1 MFNSFR
7 GKILLPSI
15 GIMMLVLILL
25 VAYTSMSIRNLTDDL
40 AEERATMISE
50 ATHLRF
56 DELTNISALSTQIV
70 AQSDI
75 LAGILINYA
84 ATGAIDRAALL
95 AYLEGRRMEIGA
107 GIFLV
112 LDGNGT
118 TILRTILPPMFGDSQ
133 ADSVNVQAAMRGE
146 TVSAFSVG
154 GGAIRMAVSTY
165 TPITS
170 GARQIGVFIAR
181 TVMNDD
187 AFVDTFA
194 EVFNAHVSLYTGP
207 EIVATTVRDAYGNR
221 ALGMEADSLV
231 TQIVLEENRIFS
243 DLIPI
248 GGVPH
253 HMYAFPIHDAAG
265 IPVGMFSVAFSN
277 ERTISATAEAQ
288 RNLIFISAIGLLI
301 SGIVLL
307 VYIRLTKDV
316 EENRVALGREQ
327 EAGRAKS
334 SFLSHMSHEI
344 RTPMNAVI
352 GLAAIAIRASDP
364 ARKDDCLVKIEK
376 ASRHLMGIINQI
388 LDMSKIEADK
398 YELKMRPFNFEN
410 TVSEIASV
418 LSVQIEE
425 KRLDFATDLDKSIPQ
440 FIVSDEVRLAQVII
454 NLVGNAIKFTSSGG
468 SIKLKAKRIEDSTLY
483 IEVADTGV
491 GIPGNLQSRLFNA
504 FEQVET
510 GGSNAAGGTG
520 LGLAISKHI
529 VEKMGGKIWMES
541 RSGEGSK
548 FMLAVPF
555 GAAAAEDPQ
564 APGES
569 PQRPANYEGHTMLLA
584 EDIEI
589 NREIVISMLEPTGI
603 KVECAEN
610 GTQAVEMFRCA
621 PDRYDIV
628 FMDLQMPEL
637 DGLAATRRIR
647 EMDVA
652 EAKRVP
658 IIAMTANVFQDDVDT
673 CFAAGMNGHLG
684 KPLDI
689 KLVLS
694 ALERHLTA

>member
-1 MFNSFR
+1 M
-7 GKILLPSI
+7 
-15 GIMMLVLILL
+15 LILL
-25 VAYTSMSIRNLTDDL
+25 VVYTSTSIQNLTDDL

-56 DELTNISALSTQIV
+56 DELTNISALSTRVV

-75 LAGILINYA
+75 LADILRTYA
-84 ATGAIDRAALL
+84 TTGAIDRAALL
-95 AYLEGRRMEIGA
+95 AYLEARRMEIGA

-112 LDGNGT
+112 LDADGT

-133 ADSVNVQAAMRGE
+133 AGSVNVQAAMRGE

-165 TPITS
+165 TPITF
-170 GARQIGVFIAR
+170 GGQQIGVFIAR

-207 EIVATTVRDAYGNR
+207 EIVATTIRDAYGNR
-221 ALGMEADSLV
+221 ALGMDADPLV

-248 GGVPH
+248 DSVPH
-253 HMYAFPIHDAAG
+253 HMYAFPIRDATG
-265 IPVGMFSVAFSN
+265 FPIGMFSVAFSN
-277 ERTISATAEAQ
+277 ERTIAATVEAQ
-288 RNLIFISAIGLLI
+288 RSLFIISAIGLLI
-301 SGIVLL
+301 STIVLL
-307 VYIRLTKDV
+307 VYIRLTKNM
-316 EENRVALGREQ
+316 EENRVALDREQ

-352 GLAAIAIRASDP
+352 GLAGIAIMATDP
-364 ARKDDCLVKIEK
+364 AKKDDCLVKIQK
-376 ASRHLMGIINQI
+376 SSNHLMSIINQI
-388 LDMSKIEADK
+388 LDMSRIEADR
-398 YELKMRPFNFEN
+398 YDLQLRSFNFEN
-410 TVSEIASV
+410 AISEIASV
-418 LSVQIEE
+418 LSVQIET
-425 KRLDFATDLDKSIPQ
+425 KQLNFTTDLDKNIPR
-440 FIVSDEVRLAQVII
+440 FIVSDKVRLAQVII
-454 NLVGNAIKFTSSGG
+454 NLMSNAIKCTPSGG
-468 SIKLKAKRIEDSTLY
+468 NIKLSAKLTADETLY
-483 IEVADTGV
+483 IEVVDTGA
-491 GIPGNLQSRLFNA
+491 GITGNLQSLIFNA
-504 FEQVET
+504 FEKVGT
-510 GGSNAAGGTG
+510 GDSSAAESSG

-529 VEKMGGKIWMES
+529 VEKMGGKLWLES
-541 RSGEGSK
+541 RLGEGSK
-548 FMLAVPF
+548 FMFTAKF
-555 GAAAAEDPQ
+555 GTANMGGSQSAGENPQ
-564 APGES
+564 C
-569 PQRPANYEGHTMLLA
+569 PANYEGRTMLLA

-610 GTQAVEMFRCA
+610 GTQAVEMFEGA
-621 PDRYDIV
+621 PNRYDIV
-628 FMDLQMPEL
+628 FMDLQMPKL

-647 EMDVA
+647 EMNID

-658 IIAMTANVFQDDVDT
+658 IIAMTANVFQEDVET
-673 CFAAGMNGHLG
+673 CLAAGMNGHLG

-689 KLVLS
+689 TLVLNT
-694 ALERHLTA
+694 LERYLAA

>member
-1 MFNSFR
+1 MFKSFR

-25 VAYTSMSIRNLTDDL
+25 VVYTSISIRNLTDDL

-50 ATHLRF
+50 STHLRF
-56 DELTNISALSTQIV
+56 DELTDISALSTQVV

-75 LAGILINYA
+75 LADFVRSYA

-112 LDGNGT
+112 LDDNGI
-118 TILRTILPPMFGDSQ
+118 TILRTILPPVFGDSQ
-133 ADSVNVQAAMRGE
+133 AGSVNVQAALRGR

-165 TPITS
+165 TPITFGS
-170 GARQIGVFIAR
+170 RQIGVFIAR
-181 TVMNDD
+181 TVMNED

-194 EVFNAHVSLYTGP
+194 EVFNAHVSLYAGI
-207 EIVATTVRDAYGNR
+207 EIVATTLRDADGNR
-221 ALGMEADSLV
+221 VLGKEANPLV
-231 TQIVLEENRIFS
+231 AQTVLEENRIFR

-248 GGVPH
+248 DGVPH
-253 HMYAFPIHDAAG
+253 HMYAFPIHDATGAP
-265 IPVGMFSVAFSN
+265 IGMFSVAFSN
-277 ERTISATAEAQ
+277 ERTIAATVEAQ
-288 RNLIFISAIGLLI
+288 RNLVIISAIGLLI
-301 SGIVLL
+301 IGIALF
-307 VYIRLTKDV
+307 VYIRLTRDM
-316 EENRVALGREQ
+316 EEKRLALDREQ
-327 EAGRAKS
+327 EASRAKR

-352 GLAAIAIRASDP
+352 GLASIAMMSTDP
-364 ARKDDCLVKIEK
+364 AKKDDCLVKIEK
-376 ASRHLMGIINQI
+376 ASHHLMSIINQI

-398 YELKMRPFNFEN
+398 YDLQLRSFNFGN
-410 TVSEIASV
+410 MVSGIASM
-418 LSVQIEE
+418 LSVQIEA
-425 KRLDFATDLDKSIPQ
+425 KQLGFAANLDKEIPQ

-454 NLVGNAIKFTSSGG
+454 NLVGNAIKCTPSGG
-468 SIKLKAKRIEDSTLY
+468 SINLRARLTADDTLY
-483 IEVADTGV
+483 VEVADTGI
-491 GIPGNLQSRLFNA
+491 GISEDQQSHLFNA
-504 FEQVET
+504 FKQVET
-510 GGSNAAGGTG
+510 GGSNALGGTG
-520 LGLAISKHI
+520 LGLAISKRI

-541 RSGEGSK
+541 QLGEGSK
-548 FMLAVPF
+548 FMFAVPF
-555 GAAAAEDPQ
+555 GLATVEDSQ
-564 APGES
+564 DPGEV
-569 PQRPANYEGHTMLLA
+569 PQVPANYEGHTLLLA

-610 GTQAVEMFRCA
+610 GTQAVEMFRGA

-628 FMDLQMPEL
+628 FMDLQMPKL

-647 EMDVA
+647 EMNVA
-652 EAKRVP
+652 EAKCVP
-658 IIAMTANVFQDDVDT
+658 IIAMTANVFQDDVDI
-673 CFAAGMNGHLG
+673 CLAAGMNGHLG

-689 KLVLS
+689 TLVLNT
-694 ALERHLTA
+694 LERYLAA

>member
-1 MFNSFR
+1 MFSGFR
-7 GKILLPSI
+7 GKMLFPSI
-15 GIMMLVLILL
+15 GIMMLVLIFL
-25 VAYTSMSIRNLTDDL
+25 VVYTSISIQNLTDDL

-56 DELTNISALSTQIV
+56 RELTDISALSTQVV
-70 AQSDI
+70 AQSEIIVDI
-75 LAGILINYA
+75 LTNYA

-95 AYLEGRRMEIGA
+95 AYLEVRRMEIGA

-112 LDGNGT
+112 LDDNGT
-118 TILRTILPPMFGDSQ
+118 TLLRTILPPVFGDSQ
-133 ADSVNVQAAMRGE
+133 AGSVNVQAAMRGE

-170 GARQIGVFIAR
+170 RGRQIGVFIAR

-187 AFVDTFA
+187 TFVDTFA

-207 EIVATTVRDAYGNR
+207 EIVATTIRGTDGNR
-221 ALGMEADSLV
+221 ALGRDADPLV

-248 GGVPH
+248 DGVPH
-253 HMYAFPIHDAAG
+253 HMYAFPIRG
-265 IPVGMFSVAFSN
+265 VTGFPIGMFSVAFSN
-277 ERTISATAEAQ
+277 ERTIAATVEAQ
-288 RNLIFISAIGLLI
+288 RNLVIISAIGLLI
-301 SGIVLL
+301 SVIVLF

-316 EENRVALGREQ
+316 EENRVALDREQ
-327 EAGRAKS
+327 KAGRAKVR
-334 SFLSHMSHEI
+334 FLSHMSHEI
-344 RTPMNAVI
+344 RTPMTAVI
-352 GLAAIAIRASDP
+352 GLAGIAKMATDP
-364 ARKDDCLVKIEK
+364 ARKDNYLVKIEK
-376 ASRHLMGIINQI
+376 ASHHLMGIINQI
-388 LDMSKIEADK
+388 LDMAKIQADK
-398 YELKMRPFNFEN
+398 YNLKLHSFNFED

-425 KRLDFATDLDKSIPQ
+425 KRLDFAIDLDNNIPQ
-440 FIVSDEVRLAQVII
+440 LIVSDEVRLAQVII
-454 NLVGNAIKFTSSGG
+454 NLVGNAIKCTPPGG
-468 SIKLKAKRIEDSTLY
+468 SIKLNAKRIEGDTLHV
-483 IEVADTGV
+483 EVVDTGI
-491 GIPGNLQSRLFNA
+491 GINGNLQSLIFNA

-510 GGSNAAGGTG
+510 GDSNTAGGAG

-529 VEKMGGKIWMES
+529 VEKMGGKIWLES
-541 RSGEGSK
+541 QVGEGSK
-548 FMLAVPF
+548 FIFAVPF
-555 GAAAAEDPQ
+555 GTVAMEDCVDT
-564 APGES
+564 G

-584 EDIEI
+584 EDIEE
-589 NREIVISMLEPTGI
+589 NREIVISILEPTGI

-610 GTQAVEMFRCA
+610 GAQAVEMFRDA

-628 FMDLQMPEL
+628 FMDLKMPEL

-647 EMDVA
+647 EMDIA

-658 IIAMTANVFQDDVDT
+658 IIAMTANAFQDDVDT
-673 CFAAGMNGHLG
+673 CLAAGMNGHLG

-689 KLVLS
+689 KLVLNT
-694 ALERHLTA
+694 LKRHLTA